1 MNEIAKRDSQVAEEL
16 MTTKQLAE
24 QLGTTK
30 DVVIAN
36 ARKCLPNKIFAQGKA
51 TYWNKAEVTVLL
63 DYMKSHTSNNRSV
76 EFNSTVANTSTDL
89 TPALKLKKALELA
102 QEAYEE
108 ELAIL
113 KSKNERLES
122 ENGNLKIELDESK
135 EWSTIQKWCNENG
148 FSFNRREL
156 AKISLRMGK
165 LGFERRKI
173 YSVEYQNGLW
183 SYRKSDIE
191 DFFEKEL
198 EKGLA

>member
-1 MNEIAKRDSQVAEEL
+1 MNEIAKRDSLSTDEL
-16 MTTKQLAE
+16 VTTKQLAE

-51 TYWNKAEVTVLL
+51 TYWNKLEVTILL
-63 DYMKSHTSNNRSV
+63 DYMKTHTSNNRSV
-76 EFNSTVANTSTDL
+76 ELNSTVENASTEL

-113 KSKNERLES
+113 KTKNKNLES
-122 ENGNLKIELDESK
+122 ENGTLKIELDESK

-148 FSFNRREL
+148 FSFNRKEL
-156 AKISLRMGK
+156 AKISLRMGRM
-165 LGFERRKI
+165 GFERRKI

>member
-1 MNEIAKRDSQVAEEL
+1 MPDKVFEH
-16 MTTKQLAE
+16 
-24 QLGTTK
+24 
-30 DVVIAN
+30 
-36 ARKCLPNKIFAQGKA
+36 GKT
-51 TYWNKAEVTVLL
+51 TYWDKAEVTILIEQL
-63 DYMKSHTSNNRSV
+63 KSNNSNQYRTKGTV
-76 EFNSTVANTSTDL
+76 TAAVTDVSTEL

-113 KSKNERLES
+113 KAKNKNLES

-148 FSFNRREL
+148 FSFNRKEL
-156 AKISLRMGK
+156 AKISLRMGRM
-165 LGFERRKI
+165 GFERRKI

-198 EKGLA
+198 ETGLA